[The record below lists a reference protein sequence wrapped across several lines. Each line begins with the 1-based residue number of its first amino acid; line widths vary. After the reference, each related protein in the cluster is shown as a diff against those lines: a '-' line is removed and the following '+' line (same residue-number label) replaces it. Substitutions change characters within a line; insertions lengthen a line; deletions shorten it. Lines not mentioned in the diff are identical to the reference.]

1 MEKNNI
7 TKGPWISHE
16 CDEATKEEINVAFEV
31 RYKNQILADIM
42 MGNSNQ
48 EYEEQDVEI
57 ITIEE
62 AKANAELISEAG
74 TVFHESGLTPRELL
88 TQRNHAIE
96 LLKDIFRT
104 LNSND
109 TTICQALPEHDSF
122 YKPDQWLKATQDF
135 ITKSETK

>member
-88 TQRNHAIE
+88 QQNKESIE
-96 LLKDIFRT
+96 LLKT
-104 LNSND
+104 
-109 TTICQALPEHDSF
+109 ALQYLRAWMVRGHDPLIGEKMESDHDF
-122 YKPDQWLKATQDF
+122 IEKF